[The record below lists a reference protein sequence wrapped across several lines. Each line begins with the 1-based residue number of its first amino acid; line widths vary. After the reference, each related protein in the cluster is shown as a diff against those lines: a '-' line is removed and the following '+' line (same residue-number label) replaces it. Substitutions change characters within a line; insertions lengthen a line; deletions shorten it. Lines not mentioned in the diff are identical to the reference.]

1 MKKLPGVVVDK
12 DGNIKVNGKAVN
24 KILVNG
30 KEFFGSD
37 LTIATKNLPKEI
49 IDKIQVVD
57 TKTKDQAFTGE
68 EGDKENKT
76 INITIKEDKNKGFF
90 GRATAGY
97 GTDDRYSVSGILNYF
112 NNEERLSVLGGS
124 NNVNTSG
131 FNSDEVRDIGGGQ
144 HNWRK
149 VNGVWQ
155 TI

>member
-1 MKKLPGVVVDK
+1 MLKTLLKKLPGVVVDK

-68 EGDKENKT
+68 DGDKENK
-76 INITIKEDKNKGFF
+76 NDK
-90 GRATAGY
+90 Y
-97 GTDDRYSVSGILNYF
+97 YY
-112 NNEERLSVLGGS
+112 
-124 NNVNTSG
+124 
-131 FNSDEVRDIGGGQ
+131 
-144 HNWRK
+144 
-149 VNGVWQ
+149 
-155 TI
+155 